1 MQRASPTPLKETNP
15 QLVAI
20 KAEKQAL
27 SNAILL
33 VFTEK
38 RTITYFFYLK
48 E

>member
-1 MQRASPTPLKETNP
+1 MLLKEANP
-15 QLVAI
+15 QLAAT

-27 SNAILL
+27 NNAILL